1 MESVDLESLIEQGK
15 AIRKGLKYVP
25 PRPGTYRIFSVYRL
39 ENESEYY
46 SWEATC
52 ENYLDI
58 TYHDNPCIASFQQA
72 AKAFEVRANHFCP
85 QHLDKMI
92 GILEGCK
99 TIPVVP
105 KTTPMVA
112 NGTEGFINQLECKRS
127 LYKSFFQGNVNS
139 TDCIEAYHNWYSES
153 LVLFSQYIPS
163 SNEDLIKFR
172 SVDNS
177 GNGFTLYH
185 NYNDIQAS
193 YLVLLNQIKRG
204 VYSEKTNVIDMI
216 EKPPLLFISHSSKDE
231 DFAESFVTLLRSLG
245 FNKSNLFCSSID
257 GYGID
262 EGCDIYETL
271 RSKFQ
276 QYNIYV
282 VFLLSDNYYQSPAC
296 LNEMGAAWVL
306 KTDYSTVLLPGF
318 EIPSIKGAI
327 NPNRMAIIINDK
339 HVRNTLNKFKE
350 RIMEVFN
357 LEDVDDD
364 IVWEKNRDKFLESVQ
379 TA

>member
-1 MESVDLESLIEQGK
+1 
-15 AIRKGLKYVP
+15 
-25 PRPGTYRIFSVYRL
+25 
-39 ENESEYY
+39 
-46 SWEATC
+46 
-52 ENYLDI
+52 
-58 TYHDNPCIASFQQA
+58 
-72 AKAFEVRANHFCP
+72 
-85 QHLDKMI
+85 MI

-105 KTTPMVA
+105 KTTPMAA
-112 NGTEGFINQLECKRS
+112 NGTEELLNQLECKRS
-127 LYKSFFQGNVNS
+127 LYKSYFQGNVNS

-163 SNEDLIKFR
+163 INEDLIKFR

-204 VYSEKTNVIDMI
+204 VNLGKTNVINMI
-216 EKPPLLFISHSSKDE
+216 EKPPLLFISHSSRDE

-245 FNKSNLFCSSID
+245 FNKNNLFCSSID

-306 KTDYSTVLLPGF
+306 KSTATSILLPGF
-318 EIPSIKGAI
+318 TFDQMKGVV
-327 NPNRMAIIINDK
+327 N
-339 HVRNTLNKFKE
+339 
-350 RIMEVFN
+350 
-357 LEDVDDD
+357 EDFH
-364 IVWEKNRDKFLESVQ
+364 ISYNNILIQ
-379 TA
+379 HQI

>member
-1 MESVDLESLIEQGK
+1 MGSVNLESLIEQGK
-15 AIRKGLKYVP
+15 AIRKRLKFVS
-25 PRPGTYRIFSVYRL
+25 PRPGTYRVFSVYRL
-39 ENESEYY
+39 ENESDYY
-46 SWEATC
+46 SWEASC
-52 ENYLDI
+52 ESYLNI
-58 TYHDNPCIASFQQA
+58 TFQDNPCVTSFQQA
-72 AKAFEVRANHFCP
+72 AKVFEGKANHFCP
-85 QHLDKMI
+85 QPLDKMI

-99 TIPVVP
+99 ALSRAPEA
-105 KTTPMVA
+105 TPMA
-112 NGTEGFINQLECKRS
+112 ASGTEELFNQLESKRS

-139 TDCIEAYHNWYSES
+139 IDCIEAYHNWYSES
-153 LVLFSQYIPS
+153 LVVFSQFIPS

-185 NYNDIQAS
+185 NYNNIQAS
-193 YLVLLNQIKRG
+193 YLVLLNQIKQG
-204 VYSEKTNVIDMI
+204 VYSGKTNVIDMV

-231 DFAESFVTLLRSLG
+231 DFAESFVILLRSIG
-245 FNKSNLFCSSID
+245 FNKKNLFCSSVD

-282 VFLLSDNYYQSPAC
+282 VFLLSDDYYKSPAC

-306 KTDYSTVLLPGF
+306 KSDYSTVLLPGF

-327 NPNRMAIIINDK
+327 SPNKLAIIINDK

-350 RIMEVFN
+350 RIMEVFR

-364 IVWEKNRDKFLESVQ
+364 IVWENNRDKFLESVQ